1 MTTIYSAGERLETL
15 ICHQA
20 AISACR
26 VCPNMIGP
34 PVVGEAVLSSVMLM
48 GQAPGT
54 REIEVRRPFAWTAGK
69 TLFGWFESIG
79 IAEQDFRQCVF
90 MTAVCR
96 CFPGKNPRVGDRVP
110 SREEI
115 GNCAGWWQ
123 RELALVRPRLII
135 PLGRLAIAQFT
146 DAKRLED
153 IVGKCWVHKMASC
166 ETADLIPLPHPSGAS
181 TWFKTQPGKNL
192 LADALRLI
200 GSHPAWRELSGI

>member
-20 AISACR
+20 AICACR

-79 IAEQDFRQCVF
+79 IACQRRSETVGSL
-90 MTAVCR
+90 AV
-96 CFPGKNPRVGDRVP
+96 
-110 SREEI
+110 
-115 GNCAGWWQ
+115 
-123 RELALVRPRLII
+123 
-135 PLGRLAIAQFT
+135 
-146 DAKRLED
+146 
-153 IVGKCWVHKMASC
+153 
-166 ETADLIPLPHPSGAS
+166 
-181 TWFKTQPGKNL
+181 
-192 LADALRLI
+192 
-200 GSHPAWRELSGI
+200 